1 MAYIKGRYL
10 NPQRGEGYHG
20 AFLGIAGAGGVS
32 ENDIVIAT
40 GYSGDQVKFVKADA
54 DAAGLHAGL
63 MGIAKN
69 DADAN
74 ETVVVLS
81 HKMVKDVDTSGVTAA
96 GYPVYLSET
105 AGQFDDAEPSPNTMV
120 VGSVLY
126 KHATEGVVILAPG
139 RMTYGIESDG
149 TPDITHG
156 S

>member
-20 AFLGIAGAGGVS
+20 AFLGIAGVGGVS

-63 MGIAKN
+63 MGVAKN
-69 DADAN
+69 AADAN

-81 HKMVKDVDTSGVTAA
+81 HKMVKDVDTSGAAA
-96 GYPVYLSET
+96 GYPVYLGET
-105 AGQFDDAEPSPNTMV
+105 PGQFDDSEPSPNTMA

-126 KHATEGVVILAPG
+126 SHASAGVVILAPG